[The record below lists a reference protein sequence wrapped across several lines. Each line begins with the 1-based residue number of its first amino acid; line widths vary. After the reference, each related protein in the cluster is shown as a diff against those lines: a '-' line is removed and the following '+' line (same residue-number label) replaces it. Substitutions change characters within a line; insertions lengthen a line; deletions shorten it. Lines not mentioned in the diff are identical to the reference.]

1 MEDFVLNILES
12 YLKWEKKKIEI
23 NYDSLSQD
31 RKNELR
37 LEYDDDA
44 KYYHKI
50 VGLEKEEALYAD
62 TIISFWTP
70 YRRLLKL
77 EAGWIAS
84 KTSSSLDAL
93 IRQIKIYRNEAIRKV
108 NANIAEFA
116 KICYSKGNYML
127 LPARKMNYE
136 RYQFT
141 EDRIDLTLYES
152 FRNGKLACHFQDDEK
167 LKEWIDN
174 QNLSII
180 FKGKEINRDKIIW
193 FISDE
198 KNRKLISEMSADE
211 VYEYLRNATLLIQER
226 NS

>member
-70 YRRLLKL
+70 YRRLLQL
-77 EAGWIAS
+77 DAGWIAS

-93 IRQIKIYRNEAIRKV
+93 KGQIKI
-108 NANIAEFA
+108 
-116 KICYSKGNYML
+116 
-127 LPARKMNYE
+127 
-136 RYQFT
+136 
-141 EDRIDLTLYES
+141 
-152 FRNGKLACHFQDDEK
+152 
-167 LKEWIDN
+167 
-174 QNLSII
+174 
-180 FKGKEINRDKIIW
+180 
-193 FISDE
+193 
-198 KNRKLISEMSADE
+198 
-211 VYEYLRNATLLIQER
+211 
-226 NS
+226 